1 MPEPRGSPRTRSG
14 CIERTPS
21 GVRRCSCGYGV
32 FRLRMDFTLCSPC
45 SAQDDRVGGGED
57 EGRDHARPS
66 TRITSV
72 ERFRPS
78 LRERAMHLTKGGSLT
93 EYSPDSYPSSF
104 LRVVSFSGL
113 RRPAILVHA
122 GVVVDCRVLKCQ
134 LAFRASCRTDC
145 AGRCTACHAPRSAA
159 WPRDLAAQLGRVEL
173 RQNAL
178 DCCPLV
184 DGRFVLW
191 IPGG

>member
-1 MPEPRGSPRTRSG
+1 MCTLQPHR
-14 CIERTPS
+14 
-21 GVRRCSCGYGV
+21 VL
-32 FRLRMDFTLCSPC
+32 RLRLC
-45 SAQDDRVGGGED
+45 
-57 EGRDHARPS
+57 
-66 TRITSV
+66 
-72 ERFRPS
+72 PS
-78 LRERAMHLTKGGSLT
+78 LLRPAMHLTEKSFLA
-93 EYSPDSYPSSF
+93 EYYPDSYPSSF
-104 LRVVSFSGL
+104 LRIVSFSCL
-113 RRPAILVHA
+113 CRPAILVHA

-145 AGRCTACHAPRSAA
+145 AGRCTSCHAPRSDA